1 MEKSGIKHL
10 EAERHGSAASLSL
23 RSKYIEISDFRLS
36 LRGSTG
42 ETIIGRKLDSTLN
55 DQNARDLSPKKFSN
69 LWVHPFWCKTTF
81 CEPEKSDRNIHFQ
94 PNWSKLY

>member
-81 CEPEKSDRNIHFQ
+81 CEPEKSIRNIHLERK
-94 PNWSKLY
+94 WSKL

>member
-23 RSKYIEISDFRLS
+23 RSKYIEISNFRLS
-36 LRGSTG
+36 LKGSTG

-81 CEPEKSDRNIHFQ
+81 CEPEKSIRNIHLERK
-94 PNWSKLY
+94 WSKL